1 MIVKGSD
8 DQKQAL
14 GMRRVVTRKVCGQ
27 LQCDERNEELR
38 EESRLISSDKRGQ
51 ADLLVGLILYKLKIW
66 YTKFINLV
74 ASREG
79 R

>member
-1 MIVKGSD
+1 
-8 DQKQAL
+8 
-14 GMRRVVTRKVCGQ
+14 MRRVVTRKVCGQ

-38 EESRLISSDKRGQ
+38 EKNLDSFQAINSGQ
-51 ADLLVGLILYKLKIW
+51 VDLLVGLIILYKSKIW

-79 R
+79 RYHSIFFKFLI